1 MITYSDALDI
11 LLSKVPL
18 IPTEIVH
25 LNEVLGR
32 VCAQTIYSPEAMPS
46 FTNSAMDGFAIQ
58 SKSLKDCSPT
68 NPVYLSVVGS
78 VAAGDAPISISTH
91 INPACEIMTGAVVPD
106 GFDAV
111 IPIEAVTVIDNKKVI
126 IQQTLVPGQ
135 NIRYPGEDIQIND
148 LILSAGTIIEP
159 QHIMILAS
167 LGITQIKVY
176 RKIKIVI
183 LSTGNELVNIETKN
197 LATGQIRNSNGIYL
211 AHALQT
217 PSVHAE
223 FLGSFSDDLNT
234 VKNIIMQLQNGQPAP
249 DLIITTGAVS
259 AGKWDFIP
267 TLLSE
272 INADILFHKVAI
284 RPGKPILAARLS
296 EHTYFF
302 GLPGNPISTAV
313 GLRFFVKPL
322 LRSMQGRALEKTL
335 HAKLKNPLNKKHNLH
350 TFYKAHIQVNSLGE
364 LIVDILSGQESF
376 KMKPLLT
383 ANCWAALCEAKEYH
397 QHELI
402 DVYEEI

>member
-1 MITYSDALDI
+1 MITYSDALTL
-11 LLSKVPL
+11 LLSNVPL
-18 IPTEIVH
+18 VHTEIIH

-32 VCAQTIYSPEAMPS
+32 VCAQTIYSHEAMPA
-46 FTNSAMDGFAIQ
+46 FINSAMDGFAVQ
-58 SKSLKDCSPT
+58 TENLKECSPT
-68 NPVYLSVVGS
+68 NPVYLSVIGS

-91 INPACEIMTGAVVPD
+91 INPACEIMTGAVVPE

-111 IPIEAVTVIDNKKVI
+111 IPIETVTVIDHEKIMV
-126 IQQTLVPGQ
+126 QQTLEPGQ

-148 LILSAGTIIEP
+148 LILSQGTIIEP

-167 LGITQIKVY
+167 LGLTQIEVY

-217 PSVHAE
+217 PNIQAE

-296 EHTYFF
+296 EQTYFF

-313 GLRFFVKPL
+313 GLRFFVNPL
-322 LRSMQGRALEKTL
+322 LRSIQGQALEKPL
-335 HAKLKNPLNKKHNLH
+335 HAKLKDPINKKHSLH
-350 TFYKAHIQVNSLGE
+350 TFYKAHSQISPSGE

-383 ANCWAALCEAKEYH
+383 ANCWAALSEAKEYQ

-402 DVYEEI
+402 EIYQDI